1 MRSPRITTKSCPR
14 SPQLEKACAQQRRPN
29 TAKNKIN
36 KINKFI
42 KKKEDI
48 TFVNINAPNIGAS
61 RYIKQI
67 LKYIKGETDNNKI
80 MIVYFNTP
88 LTSMN
93 ISSRQKINKETV
105 VINDT
110 IDQLTLIDIYRT
122 FHPKTEK
129 YTFFSSAYGTFL
141 RTDQMLGHKKVSQI

>member
-1 MRSPRITTKSCPR
+1 M
-14 SPQLEKACAQQRRPN
+14 PQLEKACAQQRRPN

-88 LTSMN
+88 LTS
-93 ISSRQKINKETV
+93 I
-105 VINDT
+105 
-110 IDQLTLIDIYRT
+110 
-122 FHPKTEK
+122 FHPDRKSIRK
-129 YTFFSSAYGTFL
+129 QWL
-141 RTDQMLGHKKVSQI
+141 